1 MFVELYIDTVTAD
14 ETLLLA
20 ATVLLLLDED
30 DKPKLEKRKR
40 LHWVLPWIA
49 REERRMYHQLFQEL
63 SLEDTPSFRE
73 FMRMDRDH
81 FQSLAVTLYRR
92 LMKND
97 TVIRDSIKPE
107 EICITIFGHWGI
119 ISFLAI
125 SI

>member
-1 MFVELYIDTVTAD
+1 MAD

-20 ATVLLLLDED
+20 ATVLLLLDEN
-30 DKPKLEKRKR
+30 DKPKLGKRKR

-49 REERRMYHQLFQEL
+49 RKEERRMYHQLFQEL

-92 LMKND
+92 LMKNE
-97 TVIRDSIKPE
+97 TY
-107 EICITIFGHWGI
+107 T
-119 ISFLAI
+119 
-125 SI
+125 